1 MALSDFKTKDPYAA
15 LRYPEFRAFITT
27 QFFFTIA
34 VLIQEVAISYYLY
47 EITGDPLSL
56 GLVGLFEAIPY
67 ISLALFGGHLADNYD
82 KRTIAQWC
90 FIVVSICTV
99 LLIFA
104 TDNGHEWSLST
115 ENQPLAIY
123 ISVFLFGAARGFYNP
138 AWSSLKPFLVRS
150 EHYSNSAS
158 WSTQVWQTGVIVGP
172 GMAGFLYAYLGLQAT
187 LYVVLGL
194 LLFVLFLSNFIKK
207 RKIEPQKVTDFWGS
221 LKEGFVFVSSNKIML
236 YSIILDMFSVL
247 FGGVIAIL
255 PVFAK
260 DILHVG
266 PEGLG
271 FLRAAPSVG
280 AVVSMLA
287 TAYFPPVRH
296 AWRNMLLAVTGFGI
310 ATLFFSLS
318 TNFYLS
324 LVALT
329 FTGIFDG
336 VSVVIRSTIL
346 QILPPDHLRGRVSSV
361 NGIFVSCSNELG
373 ALESG
378 VAAKLFGTVNS
389 VFFGGIATLGVVGYI
404 YLKSKE
410 LFEVKLG
417 E

>member
-1 MALSDFKTKDPYAA
+1 M
-15 LRYPEFRAFITT
+15 
-27 QFFFTIA
+27 
-34 VLIQEVAISYYLY
+34 
-47 EITGDPLSL
+47 
-56 GLVGLFEAIPY
+56 
-67 ISLALFGGHLADNYD
+67 
-82 KRTIAQWC
+82 
-90 FIVVSICTV
+90 
-99 LLIFA
+99 
-104 TDNGHEWSLST
+104 
-115 ENQPLAIY
+115 
-123 ISVFLFGAARGFYNP
+123 
-138 AWSSLKPFLVRS
+138 
-150 EHYSNSAS
+150 
-158 WSTQVWQTGVIVGP
+158 
-172 GMAGFLYAYLGLQAT
+172 
-187 LYVVLGL
+187 
-194 LLFVLFLSNFIKK
+194 
-207 RKIEPQKVTDFWGS
+207 TDFWGS

-389 VFFGGIATLGVVGYI
+389 VFFGGIATLGVVGYV